1 MSSHTHDT
9 KLVHVDATW
18 GGMPYITCGK
28 EGLAK
33 KFKGFT
39 KQPAAGGEK
48 PHAKT
53 REANVPDTQPKSAIE
68 GVPAAERDLGTVRH
82 IIDTL
87 VMLRVKT
94 QGNLTVEEE
103 SLMDSLLKD
112 LRLAYVQRS
121 K

>member
-1 MSSHTHDT
+1 MGDQDDRVFSTGPDGT
-9 KLVHVDATW
+9 TRVADATADQQSDSVSDQVLQEMTFSTHVLSLNAMALMNL
-18 GGMPYITCGK
+18 G
-28 EGLAK
+28 
-33 KFKGFT
+33 
-39 KQPAAGGEK
+39 
-48 PHAKT
+48 
-53 REANVPDTQPKSAIE
+53 AIE